1 MNITEQIIASPEGG
15 TVSLTGGPVPESG
28 YFVGG
33 MVSPLVLEPEELL
46 LSTGHEM
53 IDTFVTYLL
62 DRVSADYLGWWTD
75 EETGKLWVDATSWH
89 ETEWE
94 AGRVGRQRREI
105 AIYDAANQRELRLTY
120 VEGER
125 S

>member
-1 MNITEQIIASPEGG
+1 MGIAEQIIASPEGG
-15 TVSLTGGPVPESG
+15 TVSLTGDPVPGSG

-33 MVSPLVLEPEELL
+33 MVSPLILDERGTLADEREAIGAFVQHLL
-46 LSTGHEM
+46 G
-53 IDTFVTYLL
+53 
-62 DRVSADYLGWWTD
+62 RVGADYLGWWTD

-89 ETEWE
+89 ETEFE

-105 AIYDAANQRELRLTY
+105 AIYDVANQHELRLAY